1 MQNNNYM
8 IQESIMSHDTTTANK
23 ETFKKVISRFHKELV
38 NKNRTEGLKSSV
50 NYHTTK
56 LSEYA
61 D

>member
-1 MQNNNYM
+1 
-8 IQESIMSHDTTTANK
+8 MSHDTTTANK